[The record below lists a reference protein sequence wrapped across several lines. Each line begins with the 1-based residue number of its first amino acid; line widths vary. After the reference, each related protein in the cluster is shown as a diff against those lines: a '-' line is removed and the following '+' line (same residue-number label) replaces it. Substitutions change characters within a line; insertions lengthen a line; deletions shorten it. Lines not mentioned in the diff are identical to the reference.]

1 MAAIAASKYRVESAT
16 DPRTE
21 TYIISAE
28 KIPQIYGNLDS
39 FFRTLPTEISINML
53 AENESISSIKYK
65 NISFETLLDQTS
77 TYRNVTGNIILKKR
91 TQSVTIGTVNK
102 ISTPISFTLKDSAQ
116 GTSDFATQL
125 QLILYLRGIT
135 LSDYCLSSVN
145 LIYRGDM

>member
-1 MAAIAASKYRVESAT
+1 MAAIAVSKYRVESAT

-28 KIPQIYGNLDS
+28 KIPPFYGNLDT
-39 FFRTLPTEISINML
+39 FFRSLPTEISTNML

-65 NISFETLLDQTS
+65 NISFETLFDQTS
-77 TYRNVTGNIILKKR
+77 TYRSVTGNIILKKR
-91 TQSVTIGTVNK
+91 TQSLTIGAVNK
-102 ISTPISFTLKDSAQ
+102 INTPINFTLKDSAQ
-116 GTSDFATQL
+116 GTSDFTSQL
-125 QLILYLRGIT
+125 QIMLYLRGIT